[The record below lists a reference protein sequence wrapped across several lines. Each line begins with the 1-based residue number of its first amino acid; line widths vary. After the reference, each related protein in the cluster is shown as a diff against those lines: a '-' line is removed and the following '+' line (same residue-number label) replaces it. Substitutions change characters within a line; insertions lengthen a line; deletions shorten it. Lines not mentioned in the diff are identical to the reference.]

1 MTKKVDKEKNFSLSL
16 SLMNKD
22 LNWKSLTENW
32 ITLKIWDGV
41 KNEKFYY
48 CGGSFKN
55 VKFGREGSCIKPIY
69 KGTA

>member
-1 MTKKVDKEKNFSLSL
+1 
-16 SLMNKD
+16 MNKD
-22 LNWKSLTENW
+22 LNWKSLTENL
-32 ITLKIWDGV
+32 ITLKMWDGV

-55 VKFGREGSCIKPIY
+55 VTFRREGSCVKPIY